1 MYSSNRKAWHVLYNT
16 PTDNQWYNADAND
29 VAFGVEGSYFPG
41 NIERSRKSLDNMA
54 RVLAYLCNYWGID
67 YKTEV
72 PGHQDIQ
79 DDKIDPGNLLE
90 ACGYSRNVKHLDKQI
105 AKYINGV
112 KSSPSK
118 KLSTKTNK
126 KPTPSP
132 QSVVKYK
139 QAIEYMHSLKGQF
152 VDFDHMYAYQCAD
165 LSVDFIYHV
174 TGGVRFY
181 GNAKELHTLN
191 AMPKGWKVVKNTRN
205 YVPPICAIA
214 VYTEGIYRE
223 WGIQA

>member
-79 DDKIDPGNLLE
+79 ADKIDPGNLLE
-90 ACGYSRNVKHLDKQI
+90 ACGYSRNVK
-105 AKYINGV
+105 
-112 KSSPSK
+112 
-118 KLSTKTNK
+118 T
-126 KPTPSP
+126 
-132 QSVVKYK
+132 
-139 QAIEYMHSLKGQF
+139 
-152 VDFDHMYAYQCAD
+152 
-165 LSVDFIYHV
+165 
-174 TGGVRFY
+174 
-181 GNAKELHTLN
+181 
-191 AMPKGWKVVKNTRN
+191 
-205 YVPPICAIA
+205 
-214 VYTEGIYRE
+214 
-223 WGIQA
+223 

>member
-1 MYSSNRKAWHVLYNT
+1 
-16 PTDNQWYNADAND
+16 
-29 VAFGVEGSYFPG
+29 
-41 NIERSRKSLDNMA
+41 MA

-79 DDKIDPGNLLE
+79 ADKIDPGNLLE

-126 KPTPSP
+126 SRHLRHKVWLSIN
-132 QSVVKYK
+132 K
-139 QAIEYMHSLKGQF
+139 Q
-152 VDFDHMYAYQCAD
+152 
-165 LSVDFIYHV
+165 
-174 TGGVRFY
+174 
-181 GNAKELHTLN
+181 LN
-191 AMPKGWKVVKNTRN
+191 TCTA
-205 YVPPICAIA
+205 
-214 VYTEGIYRE
+214 
-223 WGIQA
+223 

>member
-1 MYSSNRKAWHVLYNT
+1 
-16 PTDNQWYNADAND
+16 
-29 VAFGVEGSYFPG
+29 
-41 NIERSRKSLDNMA
+41 MA

-79 DDKIDPGNLLE
+79 ADKIDPGNLLE

-152 VDFDHMYAYQCAD
+152 VDFDNMYAYQCAD

-191 AMPKGWKVVKNTRN
+191 AMPKGWKVVKIQEIMFLLFALLQCILKVFIENG
-205 YVPPICAIA
+205 A
-214 VYTEGIYRE
+214 YRLSLGQFG
-223 WGIQA
+223 WYKYIHNLRAKL

>member
-1 MYSSNRKAWHVLYNT
+1 MAWKVVTSSSQK
-16 PTDNQWYNADAND
+16 
-29 VAFGVEGSYFPG
+29 
-41 NIERSRKSLDNMA
+41 RSRKSLDNMA

-72 PGHQDIQ
+72 PDTKIV
-79 DDKIDPGNLLE
+79 DKIDPGNLLE

-105 AKYINGV
+105 AKHIKV
-112 KSSPSK
+112 LSPHQVRNYQR
-118 KLSTKTNK
+118 NK
-126 KPTPSP
+126 QKPTPSP

-152 VDFDHMYAYQCAD
+152 VDFDNMYASSID

-205 YVPPICAIA
+205 VLLFALLR
-214 VYTEGIYRE
+214 VY
-223 WGIQA
+223 